1 LDSEGIASH
10 TIFLH
15 KAQKDDYQE
24 MVILGDVMKVY
35 IHLVFCTKYRYD
47 YFNVENI
54 AQLRVMFQTDYL
66 KNTFEIVEAGG
77 HKNHIHILIRMEKT
91 ESLPSIIHAIKGPT
105 SRWINKH
112 GLCKKTFRWAVGYYA
127 ARVSE
132 EALPRVIK
140 YIQNQEA
147 HHNSS
152 PGQQPGVCG

>member
-1 LDSEGIASH
+1 
-10 TIFLH
+10 
-15 KAQKDDYQE
+15 
-24 MVILGDVMKVY
+24 MKVFL
-35 IHLVFCTKYRYD
+35 HLVFCTKYRYS

-54 AQLRVMFQTDYL
+54 AQLQVMFQTDYL

-77 HKNHIHILIRMEKT
+77 HKNHIHLLIRMEKT

-140 YIQNQEA
+140 YIQNQEE
-147 HHNSS
+147 HHSRQ
-152 PGQQPGVCG
+152 PVQPGAATRGLNPGLPTQGCPTPGCLSKPSKNIF